1 VGSGGKPPR
10 ATRTPNSHRVGTEVG
25 FLEYLRK
32 SMRKRSSGAGGA
44 LGIFNELYN
53 PSAHSAQ
60 IIVEQ
65 QQRAVVPKPSPSDK
79 DSESMKKDPAK

>member
-1 VGSGGKPPR
+1 MGLLS
-10 ATRTPNSHRVGTEVG
+10 
-25 FLEYLRK
+25 YLRK
-32 SMRKRSSGAGGA
+32 SMRKRPGGAGGA

-60 IIVEQ
+60 IVVEE

-79 DSESMKKDPAK
+79 VKPEKKKDPA

>member
-1 VGSGGKPPR
+1 
-10 ATRTPNSHRVGTEVG
+10 VG

-53 PSAHSAQ
+53 PSAHSAHK
-60 IIVEQ
+60 IVEE
-65 QQRAVVPKPSPSDK
+65 QREAIKPKPAPEDK
-79 DSESMKKDPAK
+79 PNKKKNPTD

>member
-1 VGSGGKPPR
+1 
-10 ATRTPNSHRVGTEVG
+10 VG

-32 SMRKRSSGAGGA
+32 SMRKRSSGASGA

-60 IIVEQ
+60 TIVEEQ
-65 QQRAVVPKPSPSDK
+65 RRAVVAKPSPTDK
-79 DSESMKKDPAK
+79 DLDRKKENPTK

>member
-1 VGSGGKPPR
+1 
-10 ATRTPNSHRVGTEVG
+10 VG

-32 SMRKRSSGAGGA
+32 SIRKRSGGPGGA

-60 IIVEQ
+60 IIVEEQ
-65 QQRAVVPKPSPSDK
+65 RRAVIPKPSPADK
-79 DSESMKKDPAK
+79 DLDGKKENPAN